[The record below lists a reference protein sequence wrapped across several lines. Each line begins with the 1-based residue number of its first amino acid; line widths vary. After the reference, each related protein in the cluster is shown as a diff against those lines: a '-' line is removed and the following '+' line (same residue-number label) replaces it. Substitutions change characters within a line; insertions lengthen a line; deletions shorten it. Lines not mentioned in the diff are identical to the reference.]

1 MLNQVYEF
9 KPNHQGKIQKRVLL
23 AVVHHQRGICERL
36 KETDGSILSRLY
48 LAQSKHKKKL
58 VPQVGTIIEPHPVV
72 IRYLECS
79 VLEVLRFY
87 LIFWNR
93 KYQQQLIH

>member
-48 LAQSKHKKKL
+48 LAQSKHKK
-58 VPQVGTIIEPHPVV
+58 
-72 IRYLECS
+72 
-79 VLEVLRFY
+79 
-87 LIFWNR
+87 N
-93 KYQQQLIH
+93 

>member
-1 MLNQVYEF
+1 MSLNRIIKVKYKKGFFWQLFTINAEF
-9 KPNHQGKIQKRVLL
+9 VKDSRKQMAQFYRDCILLKVNIKKID
-23 AVVHHQRGICERL
+23 A
-36 KETDGSILSRLY
+36 SSR
-48 LAQSKHKKKL
+48 
-58 VPQVGTIIEPHPVV
+58 IIEPHPVV